1 MSMPST
7 DYSQQILAYLEVWRE
22 ILEQS
27 TTAAAGLAPMLP
39 TGIPFVPPMPPGMPG
54 MPPGMPGMPPMPPA
68 GPVVPPAPADYA
80 QQLFRYLQAWRQYLE
95 QMTGAMPGSAQSGS
109 AQSGSAQPPSAHQ
122 GGNQYPPT
130 PPGNPPLIDK
140 PPVYGDES
148 AEPSS
153 VVAPVSNSNLSL
165 PPNDEGGTASLYRKR
180 PVDGSGVWP
189 PNNNVLVRPAT
200 EGGTMVPSSYGN
212 KIDPGDAIETPTGPV
227 TDSRGGGPAASHVLR
242 PPIYD
247 WGNQWVP
254 ALRGADVRRA
264 AVTPD
269 TRAQRIPD
277 TPARRAPSPAQVPV
291 DVPSSHRAAMDR
303 VTLDA
308 TPKVEIKSNFRE
320 PGQAGSSS

>member
-27 TTAAAGLAPMLP
+27 TTAAAGLAPTMP
-39 TGIPFVPPMPPGMPG
+39 TGMPFMPPMPTGMPFMPMGMPG
-54 MPPGMPGMPPMPPA
+54 MPPLPPA

-80 QQLFRYLQAWRQYLE
+80 QQLFRYLQAWRHYLE
-95 QMTGAMPGSAQSGS
+95 QMTGAMP
-109 AQSGSAQPPSAHQ
+109 GSAQPPSAHQ

-140 PPVYGDES
+140 PPVYGDKR
-148 AEPSS
+148 AEPNP
-153 VVAPVSNSNLSL
+153 VDGPVSNSNLSL
-165 PPNDEGGTASLYRKR
+165 APNDEGGTASLYAKGRA
-180 PVDGSGVWP
+180 DGSGIWP

-200 EGGTMVPSSYGN
+200 EGGTMVPSSYYN
-212 KIDPGDAIETPTGPV
+212 KIDPGDVIETPTGPV
-227 TDSRGGGPAASHVLR
+227 TDSRGGPAASHVLR

-254 ALRGADVRRA
+254 TLRGADVRRA

-269 TRAQRIPD
+269 TGAQRILD
-277 TPARRAPSPAQVPV
+277 TPAPAQVSV
-291 DVPSSHRAAMDR
+291 DVASAHRAAMDR
-303 VTLDA
+303 VIRDA

-320 PGQAGSSS
+320 PGQTP